1 MPLNISQIEDPISE
15 VAVII
20 ITIIITITGVLM
32 KVILNRKM
40 VFSMEMRGILSKMGV

>member
-1 MPLNISQIEDPISE
+1 MSLNISQIEDPISE

-20 ITIIITITGVLM
+20 ITIIIITEVLM

-40 VFSMEMRGILSKMGV
+40 VFSMEIRGILSKMGV